1 MATREE
7 AKSVIERL
15 YGKPSDETFKKFNN
29 DNAGIYCM
37 LKYLANIDRPVSAG
51 EISGFMKVSTARV
64 SVLLKKMNEKGFI
77 IREKSSEDARKL
89 MISLSEKGREEDKR
103 HVNGMIET
111 FRKII
116 DQVGS
121 DRMEEFIAV
130 SQQIRSIMH
139 DEIKDFDAD

>member
-1 MATREE
+1 
-7 AKSVIERL
+7 
-15 YGKPSDETFKKFNN
+15 
-29 DNAGIYCM
+29 
-37 LKYLANIDRPVSAG
+37 
-51 EISGFMKVSTARV
+51 
-64 SVLLKKMNEKGFI
+64 MNEKGFI

-89 MISLSEKGREEDKR
+89 MISLSEKGREEDKK
-103 HVNGMIET
+103 HVNEMIET